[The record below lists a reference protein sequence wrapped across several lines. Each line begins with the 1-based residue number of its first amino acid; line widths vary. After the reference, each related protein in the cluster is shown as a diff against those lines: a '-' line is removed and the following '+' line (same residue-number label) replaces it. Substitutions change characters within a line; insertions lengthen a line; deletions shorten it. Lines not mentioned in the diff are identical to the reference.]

1 MIKINNNK
9 SNNKQTRM
17 DIYSVLMT
25 FTIVVNTYTHIILD
39 VYMCLLQPHIK
50 SIIMINIINVNR
62 ATVSKKYQYGQT
74 PRVLEVK
81 QRGSVGP

>member
-1 MIKINNNK
+1 
-9 SNNKQTRM
+9 M
-17 DIYSVLMT
+17 DKYSVLMT
-25 FTIVVNTYTHIILD
+25 FTIVVNTYTHIT
-39 VYMCLLQPHIK
+39 H
-50 SIIMINIINVNR
+50 NVNR